1 MHHASHVT
9 RQATTFFD
17 GQRHHGLLPQVP
29 IDKRI
34 HPGTSL
40 FGPLPWQP
48 HDLFTSIW
56 HQHPRFSCLAAC
68 ELAEQ
73 GSLLAASQQLV
84 VRLPQPATSSSTKV
98 ETHALLWVWSR
109 FFLANKDHQGPPH
122 LGAEPLLSVHC
133 ITFPTFTLFFSSSE
147 AASPEQAFSPSVSV
161 FLALV
166 RTLNKPPRR
175 DTGYTFYFFWSSFI
189 YPLNLV

>member
-9 RQATTFFD
+9 RQATTFFN
-17 GQRHHGLLPQVP
+17 GQRHSGLLPQVP

-48 HDLFTSIW
+48 HDLFTSIL

-84 VRLPQPATSSSTKV
+84 VRLPHSSSTKV
-98 ETHALLWVWSR
+98 ETHALLWAWSR

-122 LGAEPLLSVHC
+122 LGAEPLLSLSIVLPFRHS
-133 ITFPTFTLFFSSSE
+133 PFFSPPPKQHHQNKLFLLVFSFFGFSTN
-147 AASPEQAFSPSVSV
+147 SEQA
-161 FLALV
+161 
-166 RTLNKPPRR
+166 PRR

-189 YPLNLV
+189 SS